1 MPPRSLLALLP
12 LPIVFAA
19 GALASAHVASQ
30 AGARGAQALGLF
42 AELTRVPPARALHE
56 DADVIPTDVPVGS
69 APIAAPG
76 GIAAPPTHAGHAAKH
91 AKPVPAPVIF
101 VSQKAVLGLAASGA
115 RPHGAPAPA
124 TAVRPAGLRLMGVA
138 ALGIGLLDGDV
149 LTRAVGAPALSTGA
163 VIQAVLAARA
173 RHAPVLE
180 GEVWRGDRRYVLR
193 VEQPY
198 LDERRSDATDGEG
211 PRVTPN
217 AGAQSG

>member
-1 MPPRSLLALLP
+1 MLPRFVLALLP
-12 LPIVFAA
+12 VPVVFVA
-19 GALASAHVASQ
+19 GALASARVANQ

-42 AELTRVPPARALHE
+42 AELTRVSRAPASHE
-56 DADVIPTDVPVGS
+56 EADVIPTDVPVGS
-69 APIAAPG
+69 APIAAPAS
-76 GIAAPPTHAGHAAKH
+76 IAAPPPHASHAGKH
-91 AKPVPAPVIF
+91 AKPVAAPVIF

-180 GEVWRGDRRYVLR
+180 GEVWRGDHRYVLR

-198 LDERRSDATDGEG
+198 LDERRSDAIEGEG
-211 PRVTPN
+211 PGGTPN
-217 AGAQSG
+217 PGAQSG

>member
-1 MPPRSLLALLP
+1 MLPRFVLALLP
-12 LPIVFAA
+12 VPVVFVA
-19 GALASAHVASQ
+19 GALASARVASQ

-42 AELTRVPPARALHE
+42 AELTRVSRAPASHE
-56 DADVIPTDVPVGS
+56 EADVIPTDLPVVS
-69 APIAAPG
+69 APIPAP
-76 GIAAPPTHAGHAAKH
+76 APHASHAGKH

-198 LDERRSDATDGEG
+198 LDERRSDAIEGEG
-211 PRVTPN
+211 PGGTPN
-217 AGAQSG
+217 PGAQSG

>member
-1 MPPRSLLALLP
+1 MLPRLVLALLP
-12 LPIVFAA
+12 VPVVFAA
-19 GALASAHVASQ
+19 GALASARVASE

-42 AELTRVPPARALHE
+42 AELARVPPARAAHE
-56 DADVIPTDVPVGS
+56 DVDVIPTDAPVVS
-69 APIAAPG
+69 APV
-76 GIAAPPTHAGHAAKH
+76 AAPPTHAHQAGKH
-91 AKPVPAPVIF
+91 AKPVAAPVIF
-101 VSQKAVLGLAASGA
+101 VSQKTVLGLATSGA

-124 TAVRPAGLRLMGVA
+124 TAVRPAGLRLLGVA

-180 GEVWRGDRRYVLR
+180 GEVWRGDRRYLLR

-211 PRVTPN
+211 PRAAPN
-217 AGAQSG
+217 DGAHSG

>member
-1 MPPRSLLALLP
+1 MLPRFVLALLP
-12 LPIVFAA
+12 VPVVFAA
-19 GALASAHVASQ
+19 GALASARVASQ

-42 AELTRVPPARALHE
+42 AELTREPASHE
-56 DADVIPTDVPVGS
+56 EADVIPTDLPVVS
-69 APIAAPG
+69 APIPAP
-76 GIAAPPTHAGHAAKH
+76 APHASHAGKH

-101 VSQKAVLGLAASGA
+101 VSQRAVLGLAASGA

-180 GEVWRGDRRYVLR
+180 GEVWRGDRRFVLR

-217 AGAQSG
+217 AAAQSG